1 MNDKAKNE
9 AKKIWV
15 AARVVFEADD
25 PATAADLIADIFH
38 GWGLQGVV
46 LETPEQGADVDW
58 DTAAAAPSDT
68 CAVTGYFPR
77 DAREAGRR
85 RELAR
90 SLSLLEQR
98 AGIRC
103 RVETATVD
111 EEDWAE
117 SWKAHFE
124 PERVGN
130 RTVIR
135 PSWRPYSPQPKDV
148 VIEIDPGMAFGTGT
162 HPTTRLCIQ
171 LLERWTTDGARFLDV
186 GTGSGVLMCVAAA
199 FGAGRMLGVDN
210 DPVAVSVA
218 AENLRKN
225 RVPEDRFTVRTGDLL
240 ADVDEAFDVVAAN
253 ILTPVILKL
262 LGGIDRVMAPGAILI
277 CSGVLEENAQ
287 KVADRMRD
295 RGLEVLEV
303 RSWEDWAAIAA
314 RWGGSGSP
322 VSRFAGSP
330 VRRFAG

>member
-1 MNDKAKNE
+1 MIQE
-9 AKKIWV
+9 AKKEWV
-15 AARVVFEADD
+15 AARVVFEAEN
-25 PATAADLIADIFH
+25 PAMAADLIAGIFH
-38 GWGLQGVV
+38 GWDLQGVV
-46 LETPEQGADVDW
+46 VETPEQEADVDW
-58 DTAAAAPSDT
+58 DAAAAGPSDT

-77 DAREAGRR
+77 DAREPGRL
-85 RELAR
+85 RELSR
-90 SLSLLEQR
+90 SLSQLEQR

-103 RVETATVD
+103 RVETTIVD

-171 LLERWTTDGARFLDV
+171 LLERWMTHGARFLDV

-199 FGAGRMLGVDN
+199 FGAGRLLGVDT

-225 RVPEDRFTVRTGDLL
+225 RVSEDRFTVRTGNLLTGVDGTFDL
-240 ADVDEAFDVVAAN
+240 VAAN
-253 ILTPVILKL
+253 ILTPVIVKL
-262 LGGIDRVMAPGAILI
+262 LDDIDRVMAPGGILI
-277 CSGVLEENAQ
+277 ASGVLEENAET
-287 KVADRMRD
+287 VAGRMRD

-303 RSWEDWAAIAA
+303 RSWEDWAALVA
-314 RWGGSGSP
+314 RRGGPG
-322 VSRFAGSP
+322 
-330 VRRFAG
+330 